1 MSTGVKT
8 VACAGLRA
16 FAACSYHLTFN
27 LSRQAGLETESP
39 ARLSQFTAPVKGC
52 GLRKMFSLLVILL
65 LAPQAAFAA
74 TPAGT
79 PITNTATAQFSM
91 YSSGPVS
98 RLSNPVD
105 IVTTAYRTPS
115 LVEFMQYAPS
125 HPTPENILMNNTDY
139 ADGASGGPFAV
150 MSSPTLF
157 GSATPLD
164 LTNPVPLTPS
174 ALFHAGN
181 VLFIKLTDLDQNQ
194 DSLLLETVTVT
205 VTNDVTGDPEVLRL
219 YETGPDTGVFAGYI
233 MTTTSVATAYDGE
246 LSVTDGSTNQ
256 VSYLDSSDGTDT
268 TASAALVDPFGLVFN
283 SDNGNPV
290 DGAVVTL
297 IDANT
302 ELAAT
307 VYGDDGVS
315 LFPSTI
321 TSGGTATDAGGA
333 VYSFAPG
340 NYRFPYVLPGNYRLQ
355 VTPPSGYE
363 APSVVSTAELQAL
376 PGAPFAIVNPGSR
389 GEVFIV
395 NPGPALHIDYPVDPL
410 ITTLYVRKKALKSFV
425 SHGDFLPYEVE
436 VINGTASDITNT
448 ILTDV
453 LPLGFRYEKG
463 SLKIDGA
470 GGIEPVI
477 SPDGRT
483 LSVNM
488 GTLATG
494 TGQTFTYV
502 THVASGA
509 KRGDAHNRAKATGDG
524 GMASN
529 IAKATVI
536 VKEDLMRS
544 ETIIAGQVMA
554 EVCKEEIQPFP
565 VAGVRIYMEDGT
577 SVISDKKGM
586 FHFKGIAPGTHVVQL
601 DVDTIPPMYE
611 VVACHENSRFAG
623 KTFSQF
629 VDLQGGTLW
638 RADFHLALKPRA
650 KGEISIE
657 MISAFRE
664 DNAEDL
670 VEKALFKIYSSS
682 SVGDRWV
689 LDENTEQASQEK
701 IKEII
706 QNRRLESSK
715 RIVDYRLPISVGEVD
730 LRKLRLSV
738 MLPPGVEYLS
748 GSSLLDKKS
757 IEDPFIIANSL
768 IFHLGEGEANSGKV
782 VSFSALVSSG
792 DSEREYVSKA
802 LLTFDTPEA
811 MNVRSPLL
819 ENILK
824 NVEKREQI
832 INPDIILRP
841 QFDPMSA
848 ELSADYKQQVDD
860 LISAMKN
867 SLVLHISVTGHTDSL
882 IIKARS
888 KDVFTD
894 NYELSEARAESVA
907 DYLME
912 TLDLELEQLSF
923 EGEGPD
929 YPIASN
935 DTEEGRAL
943 NRRVELK
950 VESEKLISW
959 ARLEQE
965 KNRSGVERID
975 TAGLRPGESWGE
987 PQAIEVVSDF
997 DKALRDDS
1005 PGFKWLWPGEDY
1017 YPAIPSTKISIKHDS
1032 IDKVVLYLDDE
1043 KVNPV
1048 NFEGIIKSAD
1058 GKVSKSRWL
1067 GVDLREGENRFRAEL
1082 VDSQGIVKK
1091 IIERNI
1097 HYAGLPIKVEVVDE
1111 KSFLR
1116 ANGKL
1121 SPVIAVKLT
1130 DKNGEPAR
1138 EGLMGQFSVDPPYIS
1153 NDFNEEIKKE
1163 GITGGKKEFYR
1174 YKIEKGG
1181 IAYIKLAPTTKT
1193 GEVVLRFQMDR
1204 GMEEARSWLSSE
1216 ARDWII
1222 VGFGEG
1228 TASHNA
1234 LSGNMEAISENDI
1247 EEDLYY
1253 DGRVALYAK
1262 GRIKGEWLLT
1272 MAYDSDKRRGLE
1284 REKLHQ
1290 TVDPDQYYTL
1300 YGDGS
1305 EQQHDAASASEL
1317 FLKIERDRFYA
1328 LFGDYDTG
1336 LTVTELS
1343 RYNRT
1348 MNGFKSEMKGEK
1360 FEYNIYASET
1370 ANAFVKDE
1378 IRGDGTSGLYS
1389 LSKNNIVI
1397 NSESIEIEVRDR
1409 FRSEIIISSRKL
1421 SRHVDYSIDYDEGTI
1436 FFREAVFSTDE
1447 NFNPVY
1453 IVVDYETNN
1462 SSDTSFNYGG
1472 RGAVKSLD
1480 GALTTGFSHVHEGT
1494 PGGEGDLYG
1503 LDVKADLTKT
1513 ISVSGEIAST
1523 DSEYTGLS
1531 RDGKAYLLEVRQ
1543 ISDRAEGKLYYR
1555 EMEDGFGL
1563 GQQRGSEYG
1572 MRKTGLEGSYSISK
1586 NTSLSGQLFRQ
1597 SNLLTNADRDHG
1609 EIKTTYSR
1617 EKYSLFAGIRK
1628 AADKYGDGSSDSSSH
1643 INLGGNRALFASRL
1657 NVRVT
1662 HEQALSGESE
1672 NADYPTRTIFGTD
1685 FKLSKSTA
1693 LFLDHEIA
1701 HSAYEDSQAT
1711 RVGFK
1716 TSPWTG
1722 SELSSSLDRQMSE
1735 NGSRLYSNL
1744 GLKQTIQLAKRW
1756 RMDGGL
1762 DRVETIREET
1772 RKSLNTSVPYAT
1784 GSSED
1789 FTAFSAGLA
1798 YSADNWSWTIRGEKR
1813 DAATSNKIG
1822 LFTGANGEPRE
1833 GLGLA
1838 LGLKAFNTD
1847 NDNGD
1852 KRRNADL
1859 RFSLASRPKFSKWII
1874 LDRLDLI
1881 FQEEKSS
1888 TLDYDNWRIIN
1899 NLNTNYKLSHK
1910 TMIAFQY
1917 GAKYVAENI
1926 DENDYSGYTDLI
1938 GLEGIYDVTKTF
1950 DISFRANVLH
1960 SWHANNYDYGSGLAL
1975 GYSFAENVWASLGY
1989 NFTGFTD
1996 RDFSK
2001 ADYTAQGF
2009 YIKFRFKFDQQ
2020 TMRDLAKGGV
2030 F

>member
-1 MSTGVKT
+1 M
-8 VACAGLRA
+8 
-16 FAACSYHLTFN
+16 
-27 LSRQAGLETESP
+27 ESP
-39 ARLSQFTAPVKGC
+39 ARLSQFTSPIKGC
-52 GLRKMFSLLVILL
+52 GLRKMFSLLAIFL

-74 TPAGT
+74 TAAGT
-79 PITNTATAQFSM
+79 IISNTATAQFSI
-91 YSSGPVS
+91 YSSAPVS
-98 RLSNPVD
+98 RSSNPVD
-105 IVTTAYRTPS
+105 ITTVSYRTPS
-115 LVEFMQYAPS
+115 LIEFMQYAPS
-125 HPTPENILMNNTDY
+125 HPALENILINNTDY
-139 ADGASGGPFAV
+139 ADSASGGPFVSTAA
-150 MSSPTLF
+150 PTPF

-164 LTNPVPLTPS
+164 LTNPVPLAPS
-174 ALFHAGN
+174 TLFHAGN
-181 VLFIKLTDLDQNQ
+181 IMFIKLTDLDQNT
-194 DSLLLETVTVT
+194 DSLLVEAITVTL
-205 VTNDVTGDPEVLRL
+205 TNDVTGDPEVLRL
-219 YETGPDTGVFAGYI
+219 YETGPDTGIFAGYI
-233 MTTTSVATAYDGE
+233 ITTAAVVTAYDGA
-246 LSVTDGSTNQ
+246 LSVTDGSTTQ
-256 VSYLDSSDGTDT
+256 VSYADSSDGTDT
-268 TASAALVDPFGLVFN
+268 SASAALVDPFGLVFN
-283 SDNGNPV
+283 SDNGNPI

-297 IDANT
+297 INANT
-302 ELAAT
+302 GMAAT

-315 LFPSTI
+315 IFPSTI

-355 VTPPSGYE
+355 VSPPSGYE
-363 APSVVSTAELQAL
+363 APSAVSTAELQAL

-410 ITTLYVRKKALKSFV
+410 ITSLYVRKKALKSFV

-436 VINGTASDITNT
+436 IMNGTASDITNT
-448 ILTDV
+448 TLTDV

-463 SLKIDGA
+463 SLKINGA
-470 GGIEPVI
+470 GGVEPVI

-483 LSVNM
+483 LSINI
-488 GTLATG
+488 GTLTTG
-494 TGQTFTYV
+494 TGQTLTYV
-502 THVASGA
+502 TEVASGA
-509 KRGDAHNRAKATGDG
+509 KRGDAHNVANATGDG
-524 GMASN
+524 GMTSN

-554 EVCKEEIQPFP
+554 EVCREEVQPFP
-565 VAGVRIYMEDGT
+565 VADVRIYMEDGT
-577 SVISDKKGM
+577 FVISDKKGM
-586 FHFKGIAPGTHVVQL
+586 FHFKGITPGTHVVQL

-623 KTFSQF
+623 RTFSQF
-629 VDLQGGTLW
+629 VDIKGGTLW
-638 RADFHLALKPRA
+638 RTDFHLALRPRA

-657 MISAFRE
+657 MLSAFTE
-664 DNAEDL
+664 DKAVDL
-670 VEKALFKIYSSS
+670 VEKALFQIYSSS

-730 LRKLRLSV
+730 LRKLRLTV

-748 GSSLLDKKS
+748 GSSLLDENG
-757 IEDPFIIANSL
+757 IEDPFILANSL
-768 IFHLGEGEANSGKV
+768 TFHLGEGEANSGKL

-792 DSEREYVSKA
+792 DSEREYVTKA

-848 ELSADYKQQVDD
+848 ELSEDYKQQVDD
-860 LISAMKN
+860 LILAMKN

-888 KDVFTD
+888 KDVFKD

-912 TLDLELEQLSF
+912 TLDLELDQLSF
-923 EGEGPD
+923 EGEGAD

-965 KNRSGVERID
+965 KNRSGLETID
-975 TAGLRPGESWGE
+975 TAGLRPGETWGE
-987 PQAIEVVSDF
+987 PKAIEIISDF

-1017 YPAIPSTKISIKHDS
+1017 YPAIPSVKISIKHNS
-1032 IDKVVLYLDDE
+1032 SDKVVLFLDGE
-1043 KVNPV
+1043 KVNSV

-1067 GVDLREGENRFRAEL
+1067 GVDLREGTNRFRAEL
-1082 VDSQGIVKK
+1082 VDSQGNVKE
-1091 IIERNI
+1091 IIKRNI
-1097 HYAGLPIKVEVVDE
+1097 HYAGLPVKVEVVEE
-1111 KSFLR
+1111 KSFLL
-1116 ANGKL
+1116 ANGKS

-1138 EGLMGQFSVDPPYIS
+1138 EGLIGQFSVDPPHIS
-1153 NDFNEEIKKE
+1153 NDFSEEINKE

-1174 YKIEKGG
+1174 YKIEKDG
-1181 IAYIKLAPTTKT
+1181 IAYIKLAPTTKM
-1193 GEVVLRFQMDR
+1193 GEVVLRFR
-1204 GMEEARSWLSSE
+1204 LSKGMEEARSWLSSE
-1216 ARDWII
+1216 GRDWII

-1228 TASHNA
+1228 TAGHNT
-1234 LSGNMEAISENDI
+1234 LSGNMKAISENDI
-1247 EEDLYY
+1247 EDDLYY
-1253 DGRVALYAK
+1253 DGRVALYAR
-1262 GRIKGEWLLT
+1262 GTIKGEWLLT
-1272 MAYDSDKRRGLE
+1272 MAYNSDKRRGLE

-1290 TVDPDQYYTL
+1290 TIDPDQYYTL
-1300 YGDGS
+1300 YGDAS

-1317 FLKIERDRFYA
+1317 FLKIERDKFYA

-1336 LTVTELS
+1336 LTMTELS

-1421 SRHVDYSIDYDEGTI
+1421 LRHVDYSIDYDEGTI
-1436 FFREAVFSTDE
+1436 FFREAIFSTDE
-1447 NFNPVY
+1447 NFNPNY

-1462 SSDTSFNYGG
+1462 SSDTAFNYGG
-1472 RGAVKSLD
+1472 RGAIKFFD
-1480 GALTTGFSHVHEGT
+1480 GALTTGLSHIHEGT
-1494 PGGEGDLYG
+1494 TGGEGDLYG
-1503 LDVKADLTKT
+1503 LDLKADLTKT
-1513 ISVSGEIAST
+1513 LSVSAEIASS
-1523 DSEYTGLS
+1523 DSEYVGLS
-1531 RDGKAYLLEVRQ
+1531 RDGKAYLAEISQV
-1543 ISDRAEGKLYYR
+1543 SDRVQGKLYYR
-1555 EMEDGFGL
+1555 EMEEGFGL

-1572 MRKTGLEGSYSISK
+1572 MRKTGIEGSYIISK
-1586 NTSLSGQLFRQ
+1586 KTTLSGQLFRQ
-1597 SNLLTNADRDHG
+1597 SNRLTDAERDHA
-1609 EIKTTYSR
+1609 EIKTSYA
-1617 EKYSLFAGIRK
+1617 EKKYSLFAGLRK
-1628 AADKYGDGSSDSSSH
+1628 ATDNYGDGTSDSSSH
-1643 INLGGNRALFASRL
+1643 MNLGGNRSFFASRL
-1657 NVRVT
+1657 NVRLS
-1662 HEQALSGESE
+1662 HERALTSESE
-1672 NADYPTRTIFGTD
+1672 NADYPSRTIIGTD
-1685 FKLSKSTA
+1685 YKLSTSTS
-1693 LFLDHEIA
+1693 FFMDHEIA

-1716 TSPWTG
+1716 TNPWIGGT
-1722 SELSSSLDRQMSE
+1722 LSSSLDKQISE

-1744 GLKQTIQLAKRW
+1744 GLKQTVQLTKRW

-1762 DRVETIREET
+1762 DRVETVREKQ

-1789 FTAFSAGLA
+1789 FTALSAGLV
-1798 YSADNWSWTIRGEKR
+1798 YSADNWAWTIRGEKR
-1813 DAATSNKIG
+1813 DAATSNKAG

-1847 NDNGD
+1847 YDNGD

-1888 TLDYDNWRIIN
+1888 SLDYDNWRIIN
-1899 NLNTNYKLSHK
+1899 NLNTNYKLNHK

-1938 GLEGIYDVTKTF
+1938 GLEGIHDVTRKF
-1950 DISFRANVLH
+1950 DVAFRASMLH
-1960 SWHANNYDYGSGLAL
+1960 SWNSHNYDYGTGMAF
-1975 GYSFAENVWASLGY
+1975 GYNFAENIWASIGY
-1989 NFTGFTD
+1989 NFTGFND

-2001 ADYTAQGF
+2001 GNYTAKGL
-2009 YIKFRFKFDQQ
+2009 YIKFRIKFDQQ
-2020 TMRDLAKGGV
+2020 TVRDLVKGNI